1 MPDSTAP
8 SFFVSYSHHDADW
21 RAALFDRCIATTSG
35 DCLVW
40 SDAQLRAGDAW
51 CPQIEAQLAACSVAV
66 LLVSP
71 NFLASSF
78 IREREL
84 PLILAR
90 AAAGTLRIVWIPI
103 VLDRDTLVQQR
114 PALADIQGGLGFHLA
129 LPARPQDSTPAALEA
144 VRQHIGQQMQAAVD
158 PLGADLAQRLAQRYT
173 VQRKLGEGN
182 RAAVYRAYDPQL
194 KRQVAIKA
202 LKDLRQREAF
212 QGDVEDA
219 LRTSEEPNF
228 VNIYDAAYGS
238 NAAYC
243 VVQHIQGQS
252 LRAHLTAWGQPG
264 GQTPDADTLRRIFV
278 KLLRAIERAHALGLR
293 YGNLKPSNIV
303 LDERFEPFI
312 LPVGRRAASGRARQG
327 LLAMAQRLAAG
338 GTLNAHDTEDLA
350 YAVPEQAAAVEQTTD
365 ACLADQYTL
374 GLLAHEMATGCLPL
388 RVAGPQHLLD
398 QGDAAMAPLP
408 PVAQQRPLFPERLQ
422 AMITRM
428 TALDPAER
436 YADLA
441 EVLAEPDLH
450 DDYSLVLARDS
461 YRRCTRTDG
470 FDTGFFADFYDL
482 LQAHVPATRAH
493 LAAIDGPAR
502 WQRQHH
508 MLKQAVLLLFAF
520 AQRKNDRSE
529 PNLLSH
535 IAGTH
540 AAIPA
545 GLFAP
550 FLKVLAA
557 LVCGDKARGIAPRD
571 PLCQRDDL
579 ARVLRAHWA
588 AALQPGIQYLTD
600 AALQRDQA
608 STF

>member
-1 MPDSTAP
+1 
-8 SFFVSYSHHDADW
+8 
-21 RAALFDRCIATTSG
+21 
-35 DCLVW
+35 VW

-51 CPQIEAQLAACSVAV
+51 CAQIESQLAACSVAV

-71 NFLASSF
+71 NFLASTF
-78 IREREL
+78 IAEREL

-90 AAAGTLRIVWIPI
+90 ARAGTLRIVWIPI
-103 VLDRDTLVQQR
+103 ALDRATLVQQR
-114 PALADIQGGLGFHLA
+114 PALAEIQGGLGFHLA
-129 LPARPQDSTPAALEA
+129 LPARPQDSPATALEA
-144 VRQHIGQQMQAAVD
+144 VRQHVAQQLQAAVD
-158 PLGADLAQRLAQRYT
+158 PLGADLAQRLSQRYD
-173 VQRKLGEGN
+173 VQRRLGEGN
-182 RAAVYRAYDPQL
+182 RAVVYRAYDPQL
-194 KRQVAIKA
+194 KRLVAIKA

-219 LRTSEEPNF
+219 LRTSEEANF
-228 VNIYDAAYGS
+228 LNIYDAAYGG

-252 LRAHLTAWGQPG
+252 LRAHLQAWAQPG
-264 GQTPDADTLRRIFV
+264 GQTPDADTLRKTFV

-312 LPVGRRAASGRARQG
+312 LPVGRRASTGRANPG
-327 LLAMAQRLAAG
+327 LVAMVQRLASAG
-338 GTLNAHDTEDLA
+338 VPDPHDQEDLA
-350 YAVPEQAAAVEQTTD
+350 YLVPEHLAAVDPTPD
-365 ACLADQYTL
+365 AALADQYML
-374 GLLAHEMATGCLPL
+374 GLLAHEMATGHLPL
-388 RVAGPQHLLD
+388 RVADPALLLAP
-398 QGDAAMAPLP
+398 GIDALAPLP
-408 PVAQQRPLFPERLQ
+408 PVAAQRPLFPERLQ

-461 YRRCTRTDG
+461 YRRCTRAEG
-470 FDTGFFADFYDL
+470 FDTTFFADFYSL
-482 LQAHVPATRAH
+482 LQTHLPATRPH
-493 LAAIDGPAR
+493 LARIDGPER

-520 AQRKNDRSE
+520 AQRKHDRRE

-540 AAIPA
+540 ASIPA

-557 LVCGDKARGIAPRD
+557 LVCGDKAHGIPPRD

-579 ARVLRAHWA
+579 ARVLRQQWA
-588 AALQPGIQYLTD
+588 QALQPGIDHLTS
-600 AALQRDQA
+600 AALARDQA
-608 STF
+608 SSF